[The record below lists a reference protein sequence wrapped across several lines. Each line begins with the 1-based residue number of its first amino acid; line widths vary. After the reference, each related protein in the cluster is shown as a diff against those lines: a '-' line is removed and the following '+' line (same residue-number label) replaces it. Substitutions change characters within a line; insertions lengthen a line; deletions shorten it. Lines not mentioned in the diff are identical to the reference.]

1 MISGRTVTVLT
12 PTSSTTDRFGEPV
25 PGTPTEQIVD
35 NVLIVPGSSRNLD
48 ATRPDGVTVAFTL
61 HFPKTYS
68 GDLRGCSVVLDG
80 EYAGEYQVVG
90 MAYSYQK
97 ENCPPGLPWYMEV
110 EVGVVYG

>member
-1 MISGRTVTVLT
+1 MIKGRTVTVLT
-12 PTSSTTDRFGEPV
+12 PAVASTDRFGEPV
-25 PGTPTEQIVD
+25 YGEPVAQIVD
-35 NVLIVPGSSRNLD
+35 NVLVSPGATADLD
-48 ATRPDGVTVAFTL
+48 ATRPDGVTVALSL
-61 HFPKTYS
+61 HFPKTFN